1 MADTS
6 SNVCPFI
13 GKILTSF
20 RPNGHLLSALQ
31 RSRLEQTLNEIHE
44 LNIVEKMEE
53 VIGRQIRE
61 SEFATRKL
69 FTVVRL
75 ISEKAGELSIFV
87 LPSTFSN

>member
-13 GKILTSF
+13 GILTSF
-20 RPNGHLLSALQ
+20 RSNGYLLSAMQ
-31 RSRLEQTLNEIHE
+31 RCRLEQTLNEIHE
-44 LNIVEKMEE
+44 PNIVEKMEE

-61 SEFATRKL
+61 SEFAPGKL

-75 ISEKAGELSIFV
+75 ISEKAGVLSWAW
-87 LPSTFSN
+87 PM